1 MKSISVVFPIYNEE
15 EYVYET
21 LNTFLEV
28 MPTVTDDFEIIGVDD
43 ASSDNTPLLLKNL
56 AKGNDKI
63 KILHNDRNKKLGG
76 TLKEGFK
83 IASKELILYSDFDM
97 PFNVKDVK
105 AALQIMEAKNA
116 DIISA
121 YRLNRN
127 SDRPIR
133 TLYSYGYDF
142 IIKLIFGI
150 DIININF
157 SFKLFKKTIL
167 NSLELKSEGSFIN
180 AEFLIKSMSHN
191 FNIVQFPVTYF
202 PRRKGRS
209 TLSRPS
215 VILKII
221 YELIK
226 FYPELKHGLMARN
239 GL

>member
-1 MKSISVVFPIYNEE
+1 MKSVSVVFPIYNEE

-28 MPTVTDDFEIIGVDD
+28 MPTVTDDFEIIGVND
-43 ASSDNTPLLLKNL
+43 ASSDSTLLLLKNL
-56 AKGNDKI
+56 AKGNNKI
-63 KILHNDRNKKLGG
+63 KILHNDKNKKLGG
-76 TLKEGFK
+76 TLRKGFN

-97 PFNVKDVK
+97 PFDVKDIK
-105 AALQIMEAKNA
+105 TALQIMEAKDA

-121 YRLNRN
+121 YCLNRY
-127 SDRPIR
+127 SDNFKRR
-133 TLYSYGYDF
+133 LYSYGYDS
-142 IIKLIFGI
+142 IIKLLFGI

-157 SFKLFKKTIL
+157 SFKLFKRTIL

-180 AEFLIKSMSHN
+180 AELLIKSMLHN
-191 FNIVQFPVTYF
+191 FTIVQFPVTYF
-202 PRRKGRS
+202 PRRKGQS

-226 FYPELKHGLMARN
+226 FYPELKHSSTTRN